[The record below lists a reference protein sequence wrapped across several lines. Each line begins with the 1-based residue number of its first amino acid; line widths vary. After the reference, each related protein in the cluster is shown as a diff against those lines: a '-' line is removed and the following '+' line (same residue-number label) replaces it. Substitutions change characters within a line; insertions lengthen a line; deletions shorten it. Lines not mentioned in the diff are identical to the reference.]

1 MTQLKDGWHT
11 VYGKSVFVENGK
23 IIYGVT
29 KDGNNSEVTCYPYEY
44 NKDYNCWVNISGKVT
59 LSAYR
64 VGYNR
69 GTKCMK

>member
-29 KDGNNSEVTCYPYEY
+29 KDGNNSEITCYPYEY
-44 NKDYNCWVNISGKVT
+44 NKELDCWVNVSGT
-59 LSAYR
+59 
-64 VGYNR
+64 
-69 GTKCMK
+69 